1 MTVVHVCDQRQPRV
15 PQRNRWARGVFR
27 WPWWGRRT
35 RGTAEPVGEEE
46 GGGLRVLAV
55 TNIWPVGDS
64 HRGVFVQEQVE
75 ALERLGVRVDIEVVA
90 QSRGVKDY
98 LLAAA
103 RIRRRARA
111 GHYDLVHVHYGLT
124 ALATR
129 FVGRMP
135 RVLSLYGSDIN
146 ARWQQALTRLGWGGT
161 AARIYVCQA
170 LAETAGDPDGMVV
183 ANGVDFDL
191 FTPVDRHEAR
201 ASLGIADDERVV
213 MFGGDPDRHV
223 KGYDV
228 FDDVLATLRQRGQPV
243 RELILAEPDQQRA
256 DVPTKFAAAD
266 VLLFT
271 SRKGSEGSP
280 TVVKEANVMGLPV
293 VSVAVGDVAQVLTGV
308 SPSAVVD
315 FPEPWGEPATRRQL
329 VQTLADR
336 TAEVLDTRSRS
347 NGREANDW
355 LEAGAV
361 ANRIVG
367 IYRTV
372 LSRQSRRH

>member
-1 MTVVHVCDQRQPRV
+1 M
-15 PQRNRWARGVFR
+15 
-27 WPWWGRRT
+27 
-35 RGTAEPVGEEE
+35 
-46 GGGLRVLAV
+46 RVLAV
-55 TNIWPVGDS
+55 TNLWPVGDS

-90 QSRGVKDY
+90 QSRGIKDY
-98 LLAAA
+98 VLAAA
-103 RIRRRARA
+103 RVRRRARA
-111 GHYDLVHVHYGLT
+111 GRYDLVHVHYGLT

-146 ARWQQALTRLGWGGT
+146 ARWQQTLTRLGWGGT
-161 AARIYVCQA
+161 AARIYVCQT
-170 LAETAGDPDGMVV
+170 LAETAGDPDGVVV

-191 FTPVDRHEAR
+191 FAPVDRTAAR
-201 ASLGIADDERVV
+201 GGLGIGEEEQVV
-213 MFGGDPDRHV
+213 LFGGDPERPV

-228 FDDVLATLRQRGQPV
+228 FRDVLAVLRSRGWPI
-243 RELILAEPDQQRA
+243 RELILAEPDQPRT
-256 DVPTKFAAAD
+256 DVPPKFAAAD

-293 VSVAVGDVAQVLTGV
+293 VSVAVGDVAEMLAGV
-308 SPSAVVD
+308 TPSAVVD
-315 FPEPWGEPATRRQL
+315 FPEPWGEPASRDQL
-329 VQTLADR
+329 VRTLADR
-336 TAEVLDTRSRS
+336 TAEVLATRSRS
-347 NGREANDW
+347 NGREANGW

-367 IYRTV
+367 VYRTV
-372 LSRQSRRH
+372 LSRQSRGRHR